1 MSDPEL
7 EKAKAEIKRLRD
19 EINYHNYRYY
29 VLDEP
34 EISDQEYDRLLR
46 RLVELES
53 KYPELITPD
62 SPSQRVGATPQPS
75 FSEVRHRVP
84 MLSLENAFS
93 EEELSEFITRAKKGL
108 KDPPDLN
115 FLAEPKIDG
124 LAVELVYEN
133 GVLVTASTR
142 GDGFVG
148 ENVTPNI
155 KTILSVPMRLIP
167 LRDAPPIPEILEVRG
182 EVYMEKED
190 FKRLNKERERQ
201 GLPLFA
207 NPRNAAAGSVRQLD
221 PKVTAKRRLNI
232 FCYGVGTILPNAFSE
247 QYELMLALQS
257 WGIRVNRPLMRLC
270 KDLSEIREYLREL
283 ESKREGLPYE
293 IDGAVIKVNQLE
305 YQVRLGQKT
314 RSPRWAIAYK
324 FKATQAT
331 TQILKIDVQVGRTG
345 ALTPVAHLRPVE
357 VGGVVV
363 KRATLHNQEEIQRK
377 DIRIGDTVIVERAGD
392 VIPEVVKVVE
402 SKRTGREIPFQM
414 PTHCPVC
421 GTKVEKKEGEVIL
434 RCPNPQ
440 CPAQSR
446 QSLKHFVSRGAMNIE
461 GLGQKLL
468 DQMVE
473 KGLVKDPADLY
484 TLKEED
490 LLQLDRMGS
499 KLAQNILSAIRKSKN
514 TTLSKFLF
522 SLGIRYVGE
531 HTAQILASRYKSLEE
546 LMDATE
552 EELMA
557 IEGIGPQVAESI
569 VSFFSQDTN
578 RELIKRLL
586 DSGVNLETQ
595 TYAQATEVSQKTFV
609 LTGSLRSMTREE
621 AKRLIQEKGGMVGS
635 SVSKNTDYLVVGEA
649 PGSKLQKARELGV
662 KVLTE
667 EEFLKLMGR

>member
-1 MSDPEL
+1 MWGSEL

-46 RLVELES
+46 RLMELES

-62 SPSQRVGATPQPS
+62 SPSQRVGATPQPF

-93 EEELSEFITRAKKGL
+93 EAEISDFIVKVKKGL
-108 KDPPDLN
+108 FGANDLN
-115 FLAEPKIDG
+115 FLVEPKIDG

-133 GVLVTASTR
+133 GMLISASTR
-142 GDGFVG
+142 GDGYVG
-148 ENVTPNI
+148 ENVTANI
-155 KTILSVPMRLIP
+155 KTILSVPIKLIP
-167 LRDAPPIPEILEVRG
+167 LKDAPPIPELLEVRG

-190 FKRLNKERERQ
+190 FKRLNKERERE

-221 PKVTAKRRLNI
+221 PRVTAKRRLNI
-232 FCYGVGTILPNAFSE
+232 FFHGVGSILPNNFST
-247 QYELMLALQS
+247 QYDLMLALQS
-257 WGIRVNRPLMRLC
+257 WGIRVNRPFMKLC
-270 KDLSEIREYLREL
+270 TDLQEIREYLRDL
-283 ESKREGLPYE
+283 ESKRESLPYE

-305 YQVRLGQKT
+305 YQARLGQKS

-377 DIRIGDTVIVERAGD
+377 DIRIGDTVIIERAGD

-402 SKRTGREIPFQM
+402 TKRTGKEVPFEM

-421 GTKVEKKEGEVIL
+421 GTKVEKREGEVIL
-434 RCPNPQ
+434 RCPNPE

-468 DQMVE
+468 DQLME

-484 TLKEED
+484 TLKKED
-490 LLQLDRMGS
+490 LLRLERMGP
-499 KLAQNILSAIRKSKN
+499 KLAQNILDAIERSKK
-514 TTLSKFLF
+514 TTLSKFLY

-531 HTAQILASRYKSLEE
+531 HTAQILATRYKTLDE

-552 EELMA
+552 EDLMT

-569 VSFFSQDTN
+569 VSFFSQDNN

-586 DSGVNLETQ
+586 NCGVTFETPVEA
-595 TYAQATEVSQKTFV
+595 YESEIAQKTFV
-609 LTGSLRSMTREE
+609 ITGTLKSMGREE
-621 AKRLIQEKGGMVGS
+621 AKRLIQEKGGIVGS
-635 SVSKNTDYLVVGEA
+635 SVSKSTDYVVVGES

-662 KVLTE
+662 KILQE
-667 EEFLKLMGR
+667 EEFLRLIGM